1 MDNDKDSKDNVENFY
16 DIVADTLKEWT
27 KKHCLEEKQ
36 LRNMIT
42 KQLNKNFEHIV
53 YTSLGFT
60 NKWGRW
66 DIEKDRSSVIGDY
79 ILRNVSASV
88 DAWVESKAK
97 DINNLHLKPEML
109 DSLQKYAEETFI
121 RHIKNYLGNRAICEA
136 DKAIQR
142 MVDNVKLDE
151 DKIKE
156 GTKALEF
163 ISVFSKVAQP
173 EDKEEK

>member
-88 DAWVESKAK
+88 D
-97 DINNLHLKPEML
+97 
-109 DSLQKYAEETFI
+109 
-121 RHIKNYLGNRAICEA
+121 G
-136 DKAIQR
+136 
-142 MVDNVKLDE
+142 
-151 DKIKE
+151 
-156 GTKALEF
+156 
-163 ISVFSKVAQP
+163 
-173 EDKEEK
+173 